1 MRGVLSSRPVCRSVG
16 RLASPPVVSWPPFH
30 FTEMCPGCCWS
41 AAVCKERPPPHPHT
55 QKNPKRLLHQH
66 ENKQTPHTRV
76 LSPAWSLCMAAQKK
90 KWPFFIVLACLHSIV
105 ARRVQISSFYE
116 PQGSHRPCV
125 AAAVA
130 WSTEA
135 QPSSVLHRQQTPPP
149 TPHPPFTPNLP
160 QCCCC
165 CCRGFPALYAACCV
179 SVCVAVVAD
188 RRLFCAWSL
197 SGPR

>member
-41 AAVCKERPPPHPHT
+41 AAVCKERPPLAPPHKKNPRGCCISMRTNRPPTPGFSAQRGRFAWQRRRRSGRFLLSLLVCILLSPGEYKYPPFMSRRVHTGPVWRRQWRGRPRPSPHPSFT
-55 QKNPKRLLHQH
+55 ANNP
-66 ENKQTPHTRV
+66 P
-76 LSPAWSLCMAAQKK
+76 
-90 KWPFFIVLACLHSIV
+90 
-105 ARRVQISSFYE
+105 
-116 PQGSHRPCV
+116 
-125 AAAVA
+125 
-130 WSTEA
+130 
-135 QPSSVLHRQQTPPP
+135 
-149 TPHPPFTPNLP
+149 PHPPFTPNLP